1 MEFVQFALLGLA
13 AGAIYGLLSQG
24 LVLIYRG
31 SGILN
36 FAQGAM
42 AMFGAYAYFDFT
54 ERHGWATVPALIASL
69 ILCGLLGALIQLA
82 VLRPMRKSSALS
94 RVIAT
99 LGIVLILQS
108 AAYLRYGHNTLT
120 VPSLFPVKAIQIF
133 SKNLTIGQDRIY
145 ILLICLAL
153 SGVLFAVYRY
163 TSFGRVTTAV
173 AEHEIAAASLGH
185 SPNVI
190 AMINWAIGSMLA
202 GLAGV
207 LIAPIIL
214 LSPTSMVL
222 LVVPA
227 MAAALI
233 GQFQSFPITLL
244 AALVLG
250 ITQSEL
256 QLYVSAPG
264 WPTAA
269 PFIAVIIVLI
279 IRGRSLPLR
288 SYVLDRLPAVGNTPG
303 RRR

>member
-173 AEHEIAAASLGH
+173 AEHEIAAASLGT
-185 SPNVI
+185 
-190 AMINWAIGSMLA
+190 LA
-202 GLAGV
+202 KCDRHDQLGDRIDACRPRRCSYCAHNPPFTDIHGLAG
-207 LIAPIIL
+207 
-214 LSPTSMVL
+214 SST
-222 LVVPA
+222 
-227 MAAALI
+227 MAA
-233 GQFQSFPITLL
+233 
-244 AALVLG
+244 
-250 ITQSEL
+250 
-256 QLYVSAPG
+256 
-264 WPTAA
+264 
-269 PFIAVIIVLI
+269 
-279 IRGRSLPLR
+279 R
-288 SYVLDRLPAVGNTPG
+288 
-303 RRR
+303 